1 LHSAAGNKASIILD
15 AFPYGVPQLERVQVN
30 VTFEKTV

>member
-1 LHSAAGNKASIILD
+1 LD